1 MTRTRA
7 VATNAPVGAGLR
19 RFLVLAVAFAWLAI
33 ACDVPRESTAFKG
46 GPAPAFEITAF
57 NKEFADR
64 AFSLEQLRGQIIV
77 LNFWASW
84 CPECEHEMPAF
95 EEAWRRYRDQGV
107 WFIGVDYMDFDEE
120 ALAMLE
126 RYQITYPNGPDRGT
140 EISKRYRVTGVPETI
155 FIDRNG
161 IVQEV
166 HLGPVSRA
174 RVKQVIEQMLS
185 QPSGEAPGA

>member
-7 VATNAPVGAGLR
+7 VPTSAPVGAGLR

-84 CPECEHEMPAF
+84 CEPCQRETPALVAF
-95 EEAWRRYRDQGV
+95 SKANPGLDVVGLAVNDRPADSRRFAAQMKIPYDLGADRDADVASEFGVQGLPV
-107 WFIGVDYMDFDEE
+107 TVIIDAEGRIADTFAGE
-120 ALAMLE
+120 
-126 RYQITYPNGPDRGT
+126 IT
-140 EISKRYRVTGVPETI
+140 
-155 FIDRNG
+155 
-161 IVQEV
+161 
-166 HLGPVSRA
+166 RA
-174 RVKQVIEQMLS
+174 QLDGYAAQLL
-185 QPSGEAPGA
+185 P